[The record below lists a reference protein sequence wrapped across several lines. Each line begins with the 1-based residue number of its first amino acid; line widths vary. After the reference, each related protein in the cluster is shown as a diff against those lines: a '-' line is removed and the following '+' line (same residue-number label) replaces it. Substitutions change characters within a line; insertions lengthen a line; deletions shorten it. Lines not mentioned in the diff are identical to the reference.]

1 MTIPPEVSNA
11 QQGSVLFSFIH
22 SYINVNDRAQK
33 SVFPISLNWLVQKMY
48 QLVRKKMYR
57 RGLAGLSLT

>member
-33 SVFPISLNWLVQKMY
+33 SVFPTGWYKKCTSWYEKKCTAVAWL
-48 QLVRKKMYR
+48 
-57 RGLAGLSLT
+57 A